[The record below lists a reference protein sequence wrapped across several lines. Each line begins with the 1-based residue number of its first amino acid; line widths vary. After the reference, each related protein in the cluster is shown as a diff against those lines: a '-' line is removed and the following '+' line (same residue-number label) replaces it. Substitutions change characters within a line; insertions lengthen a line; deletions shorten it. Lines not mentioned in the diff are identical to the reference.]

1 MWKFKKIR
9 LIAVCVFAFLVGL
22 AGVLGLDTCIRKQA
36 KESVEEYK
44 KEQEEN
50 SMYTEK
56 GVTKELK
63 KRGFELPIM
72 TSSEDNLDVYIPSTV
87 EDDSDKKHLLYFT
100 NYLSTNHEEWVI
112 YVLGKDIFAS
122 PVSFDTEDGEDYVVI
137 ESGSSS
143 EKLPNS
149 GTSSKI
155 VSKLDTNHENYIF
168 IEVEKVDAKTL
179 DGLDYQTL
187 KECRK
192 K

>member
-1 MWKFKKIR
+1 M
-9 LIAVCVFAFLVGL
+9 V
-22 AGVLGLDTCIRKQA
+22 
-36 KESVEEYK
+36 
-44 KEQEEN
+44 
-50 SMYTEK
+50 
-56 GVTKELK
+56 
-63 KRGFELPIM
+63 
-72 TSSEDNLDVYIPSTV
+72 
-87 EDDSDKKHLLYFT
+87 H
-100 NYLSTNHEEWVI
+100 
-112 YVLGKDIFAS
+112 
-122 PVSFDTEDGEDYVVI
+122 TEDGEDYVVI

-187 KECRK
+187 KECSK

>member
-1 MWKFKKIR
+1 MEIKKIR
-9 LIAVCVFAFLVGL
+9 LIAVCVLAFLVGL
-22 AGVLGLDTCIRKQA
+22 AGVLGLDTYIRKQA

-56 GVTKELK
+56 EVIKELK

-112 YVLGKDIFAS
+112 YVLGKDVFAS
-122 PVSFDTEDGEDYVVI
+122 PVSFDIEDGEDYVVI

-143 EKLPNS
+143 EKLSNS

-168 IEVEKVDAKTL
+168 VEVEKVDAKTL

-187 KECRK
+187 KECHK

>member
-1 MWKFKKIR
+1 MWEIKKIR
-9 LIAVCVFAFLVGL
+9 LIAVCIFAFLVGL
-22 AGVLGLDTCIRKQA
+22 AGVIGLDHYIQKQA
-36 KESVEEYK
+36 KKSVEEYK

-56 GVTKELK
+56 EVTKELK

-87 EDDSDKKHLLYFT
+87 EDDSDEKHLLYFT
-100 NYLSTNHEEWVI
+100 NYLGTNHEEWVI
-112 YVLGKDIFAS
+112 YVLGKDVFAS

-143 EKLPNS
+143 EKLPDS

-155 VSKLDTNHENYIF
+155 VSKLDTDHKNYIF
-168 IEVEKVDAKTL
+168 IEVEKVDAKAL

-187 KECRK
+187 KKYEK

>member
-1 MWKFKKIR
+1 MWKLKKIR
-9 LIAVCVFAFLVGL
+9 LIAVCILAFLVGL
-22 AGVLGLDTCIRKQA
+22 AGVLGLDTYIRKQA

-187 KECRK
+187 KECRNK
-192 K
+192 